1 MLVYQRV
8 LEIPADDIQSWSA
21 EVHTCQRISPWI
33 LRCSETHMFVLVAS
47 HFSLG
52 ILLRLNLFFS
62 HVHPHC
68 FMVVCFFF
76 SMFHCLWVKPYVVQW
91 LFSTAMITRGS
102 LWPSTIKFSC
112 FLYLKKHQFPIFF
125 LEKIVFFP
133 QNHHCSIFF
142 PGKNHVFS
150 TKPPFFHIFPWKKSW
165 FLFRHHHVM
174 SRPVVP
180 RCRPLAFLTGT
191 QQRAE
196 GCHICLDLHRL
207 GGTNNDWWCTRRQ
220 GGAPV
225 G

>member
-1 MLVYQRV
+1 
-8 LEIPADDIQSWSA
+8 
-21 EVHTCQRISPWI
+21 
-33 LRCSETHMFVLVAS
+33 MFVLVAS

-102 LWPSTIKFSC
+102 LRPSTIKFSC

-165 FLFRHHHVM
+165 FLFHHHHVM
-174 SRPVVP
+174 SRPVDRGAGRWLFSQALSSALKDVTSAWIFIAWEAP
-180 RCRPLAFLTGT
+180 TT
-191 QQRAE
+191 
-196 GCHICLDLHRL
+196 
-207 GGTNNDWWCTRRQ
+207 T
-220 GGAPV
+220 GGAPGGKV
-225 G
+225 VPPLDS

>member
-1 MLVYQRV
+1 MGKT
-8 LEIPADDIQSWSA
+8 I
-21 EVHTCQRISPWI
+21 
-33 LRCSETHMFVLVAS
+33 RCSVVVFNCHDYQGVSLTLNHQVLMLSV
-47 HFSLG
+47 F
-52 ILLRLNLFFS
+52 
-62 HVHPHC
+62 
-68 FMVVCFFF
+68 
-76 SMFHCLWVKPYVVQW
+76 
-91 LFSTAMITRGS
+91 
-102 LWPSTIKFSC
+102 
-112 FLYLKKHQFPIFF
+112 KKHQFPIFF

-150 TKPPFFHIFPWKKSW
+150 TKPPFLHIFPWKKSW
-165 FLFRHHHVM
+165 FLFHHHHVM